1 MVASEGAE
9 TQGRACDIMSLLLR
23 GLESRPRL
31 RWPVPTV
38 ALMAGCG
45 RLHSEASL
53 PSCQL
58 QSGLLEEAL
67 GQWKKTRIRRLE

>member
-9 TQGRACDIMSLLLR
+9 TQGRTCDIMNLLLR
-23 GLESRPRL
+23 GPESRLRL
-31 RWPVPTV
+31 RWPRANTV

-53 PSCQL
+53 PSCQP
-58 QSGLLEEAL
+58 Q
-67 GQWKKTRIRRLE
+67 